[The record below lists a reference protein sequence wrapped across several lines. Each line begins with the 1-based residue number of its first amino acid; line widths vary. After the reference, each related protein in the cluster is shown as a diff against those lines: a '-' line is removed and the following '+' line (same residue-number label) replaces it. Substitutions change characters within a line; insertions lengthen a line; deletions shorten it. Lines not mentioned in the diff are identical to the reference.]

1 MTPARWLLAL
11 TLLVTACGQATPPP
25 TFTPAPTL
33 TPTPPPTATPRPTP
47 TLTPTTP
54 PLARLEQADAAQFMG
69 DWETAL
75 ALYQTLAASA
85 PSESAQA
92 TAQFRLGQTYWLA
105 GQPVAAQQALNALL
119 QSYPASPLIA
129 DARFVLAEIAFA
141 GQDWQTATANYRL
154 YQAARPATLDFYV
167 EARLAQ
173 AAVALGDIP
182 AALRAYRA
190 ALNAPR
196 SAPDFSLHLALAS
209 LLTQTGQ
216 TAEAL
221 GLYAQ
226 VAQTASEGWRVAQAL
241 TLAGNVLE
249 ASGNITAAYA
259 NYQRAVTDYPQTA
272 SAFQALVRLV
282 TAGEPVDDFQR
293 GLTNFHAQNY
303 GPALSAFDRLITAD
317 DRAAQAWFY
326 TGRIHAAQGQTT
338 AALAAFAQ
346 TIQQGSASLPEWA
359 EAYFQTAFL
368 QDYPADVET
377 FLAFVAAD
385 PDHSRA
391 PDALFR
397 AARLHER
404 HNNLT
409 AAAEV
414 WWRLAQTYPTAP
426 LAADAANQ
434 AGVAL
439 FRAGQVTQARQRF
452 EAATALGANRLEHAR
467 AWLWVGKCWQ
477 AQGRLAEARAAW
489 QTAASLAPTDY
500 YGLRAARIAAQPR
513 LFTPSAQFNPQ
524 AGHPAA
530 ERAEV
535 AAWLQAAFPTA
546 GSADLFALGPA
557 LQADPRLQRGQEL
570 WRLGLWQMAHSEF
583 NALRLAWQTDPVAQW
598 QLAVYF
604 NQLQAYDQS
613 IRAARQVADLAGL
626 ADPDSAPIALQRLR
640 FPAPF
645 GEAVLTAS
653 AQYNLSPAVMY
664 AKMRI
669 ESFFW
674 KFALS
679 SAQARGLNQIIPS
692 TASDIARRLNLTNF
706 VQDDL
711 FRPALSIPMGA
722 YYLRFVAATTTD
734 TAEAMLSGYYAG
746 PGNTNAWLR
755 LANGDP
761 DLFVEVIRL
770 PDAKGYVQ
778 TTYEFFEMYTRLY
791 GN

>member
-1 MTPARWLLAL
+1 MSLSRWFLATLMLL
-11 TLLVTACGQATPPP
+11 TACGQAVPPP

-33 TPTPPPTATPRPTP
+33 TPTPPPTATPTRTPTP
-47 TLTPTTP
+47 P

-75 ALYQTLAASA
+75 TLYQALATTAASA
-85 PSESAQA
+85 SAQA

-105 GQPVAAQQALNALL
+105 GQPVAAQQALNALM
-119 QSYPASPLIA
+119 QGWPASPLAA
-129 DARFVLAEIAFA
+129 DARFLLAEIAFA
-141 GQDWQTATANYRL
+141 AQDWATATAHYRH
-154 YQAARPATLDFYV
+154 YQAARPTTLDFYV
-167 EARLAQ
+167 EARLA
-173 AAVALGDIP
+173 AAAAALGDTP

-190 ALNAPR
+190 AMAAPR
-196 SAPDFSLHLALAS
+196 TSPDFSLHLALAD
-209 LLTQTGQ
+209 LLTRTGQ
-216 TAEAL
+216 TEEAL
-221 GLYAQ
+221 GVYTQ
-226 VAQTASEGWRVAQAL
+226 VAQTAPEGWRVAQAL
-241 TLAGNVLE
+241 VLAGNLLE
-249 ASGNITAAYA
+249 TTGNTAAAYA
-259 NYQRAVTDYPQTA
+259 NYQQAVADHPQTA

-282 TAGEPVDDFQR
+282 NVGEPVDDFQR

-303 GPALSAFDRLITAD
+303 GPALAAFARLIEAD
-317 DRAAQAWFY
+317 DRAPAAWFY

-346 TIQQGSASLPEWA
+346 TIQQGEASQPEWA
-359 EAYFQTAFL
+359 EAHFQTAFL
-368 QDYPADVET
+368 QDYPADAET
-377 FLAFVAAD
+377 FLAFVAAA
-385 PDHSRA
+385 PAHPRA

-404 HNNLT
+404 HTNLT
-409 AAAEV
+409 AAAEL
-414 WWRLAQTYPTAP
+414 WWRLAQDYPTDP

-439 FRAGQVTQARQRF
+439 FRTGQVGPARQRF
-452 EAATALGANRLEHAR
+452 EAATTLGTNPVEHAR
-467 AWLWVGKCWQ
+467 AWLWVGKCRQ
-477 AQGRLAEARAAW
+477 TQGRLAEARAAW
-489 QTAASLAPTDY
+489 QTATTLAPTDY
-500 YGLRAARIAAQPR
+500 YGLRAARIATEAR
-513 LFTPSAQFNPQ
+513 LFTSSTQFNPQ
-524 AGHPAA
+524 AGSSQ
-530 ERAEV
+530 ERAE
-535 AAWLQAAFPTA
+535 AEAWLRATFSSAAA
-546 GSADLFALGPA
+546 SADLFTLGSA
-557 LQADPRLQRGQEL
+557 LQADPRLLRGQEL
-570 WRLGLWQMAHSEF
+570 WRLGLWQAAHSEF
-583 NALRLAWQTDPVAQW
+583 NAVRLAWLTDPLVQW

-604 NQLQAYDQS
+604 NQIQDYDQS

-626 ADPDSAPIALQRLR
+626 SDPNTAPTYLQRLR

-645 GEAVLTAS
+645 GEAVLS
-653 AQYNLSPAVMY
+653 AGARYTIPPAVMY

-674 KFALS
+674 KFAFS

-692 TASDIARRLNLTNF
+692 TANDIARRLSLTDF
-706 VQDDL
+706 VQEDL
-711 FRPALSIPMGA
+711 FRPVMSIPMGA
-722 YYLRFVAATTTD
+722 YYLRFVASTTTD

-755 LANGDP
+755 LSGDDP